1 MTRKRLSTKRHKDR
15 IARTMSD
22 AKPNIPPTAKIKLDS
37 DALLANWRALDRLS
51 GKAKAGA
58 AVKAN
63 AYGLGVR
70 EVVQRLLAAGC
81 TDFFVANWQEA
92 SEIEDLTAGL
102 AEVSVLNGVRA
113 VDLPFALQSPAK
125 PVLNS
130 LEQVQ
135 RWKTSGRA
143 CDIMINSGMNRLGI
157 NVEDLD
163 ADLFAGMAID
173 MVMSHLAS
181 ADEDGPQ
188 NEDQLKQ
195 YKAALEILPGKRTSL
210 ANSAGI
216 ALGSEYHF
224 DVTRPGLSLYGGIQ
238 RPALEDVIRQV
249 AIPQAEIIQVRSLRA
264 GDKLGYNAQY
274 VAAESHKIGIL
285 AMGYADG
292 YLRGFS
298 NSGIFMHGG
307 IVLPV
312 LGRVSMDLIAI
323 DLEPAPY
330 LEEGEWVECEYDLEV
345 ASAQSGLSQYE
356 LITGLGNRLVREWT

>member
-1 MTRKRLSTKRHKDR
+1 
-15 IARTMSD
+15 MSD
-22 AKPNIPPTAKIKLDS
+22 VKPNIPPTATVKLDS
-37 DALLANWRALDRLS
+37 DALVANWRALDRLS
-51 GKAKAGA
+51 GKASAGA

-70 EVVQRLLAAGC
+70 DVVHRLMAAGC
-81 TDFFVANWQEA
+81 TDFFVANWREA
-92 SEIEDLTAGL
+92 QEIEDLTAGR
-102 AEVSVLNGVRA
+102 AGVSVLNGVRA
-113 VDLPFALQSPAK
+113 ADMPFARQSPAK

-130 LEQVQ
+130 LQQLQ
-135 RWKTSGRA
+135 RWKSSGKS

-157 NVEDLD
+157 DVDDLD
-163 ADLFAGMAID
+163 AALFDGMTID

-181 ADEDGPQ
+181 ADEDVPQ
-188 NEDQLKQ
+188 NAEQLQ
-195 YKAALEILPGKRTSL
+195 QFKAGLETVPAKRRSL

-249 AIPQAEIIQVRSLRA
+249 AFPQAEIIQVRSLRA
-264 GDKLGYNAQY
+264 GEKLGYNAQY
-274 VAAESHKIGIL
+274 IADDSHKVAIL

-298 NSGIFMHGG
+298 NSGMFMHEG

-323 DLEPAPY
+323 DLSDEPN
-330 LEEGEWVECEYDLEV
+330 LKEGDWVDCEYDLGI
-345 ASAQSGLSQYE
+345 ASGQSGMSQYE
-356 LITGLGNRLVREWT
+356 LITGLGNRLAREWT

>member
-1 MTRKRLSTKRHKDR
+1 
-15 IARTMSD
+15 MSD
-22 AKPNIPPTAKIKLDS
+22 VNIPIPATARVKLDRA
-37 DALLANWRALDRLS
+37 ALVANWKSLDRLS

-70 EVVQRLLAAGC
+70 DVVQYLLAAGC
-81 TDFFVANWQEA
+81 DEFFVANWQEA
-92 SEIEDLTAGL
+92 REIEDLTVTKAS
-102 AEVSVLNGVRA
+102 VSVLNGVRER
-113 VDLPFALQSPAK
+113 DMPFARQSPAK

-130 LEQVQ
+130 VEQVK
-135 RWKTSGRA
+135 RWQPIGRT

-157 NVEDLD
+157 NIDDLSKE
-163 ADLFAGMAID
+163 LLAGLTID
-173 MVMSHLAS
+173 IAMSHLAS

-188 NEDQLKQ
+188 NSDQLAR
-195 YKAALEILPGKRTSL
+195 YRSALETLPPCRTSL

-216 ALGSEYHF
+216 ALGEDYHF
-224 DVTRPGLSLYGGIQ
+224 DVTRPGLALYGGVQ
-238 RPALEDVIRQV
+238 RPELEGAIQQV
-249 AIPQAEIIQVRSLRA
+249 ATPQAEIIQVRTLDK

-274 VAAESHKIGIL
+274 IAKRSHPVGIL

-298 NSGIFMHGG
+298 NRGIFLHQQ
-307 IVLPV
+307 IKLPV

-323 DLEPAPY
+323 DLSEAPG
-330 LEEGEWVECEYDLEV
+330 LAEGDWVDCEYDLQN

-356 LITGLGNRLVREWT
+356 LITGLGNRLPREWG

>member
-1 MTRKRLSTKRHKDR
+1 MT
-15 IARTMSD
+15 D
-22 AKPNIPPTAKIKLDS
+22 AKPIIPPTATVRLDS
-37 DALLANWRALDRLS
+37 DALVSNWRALDQMS
-51 GKAKAGA
+51 GQAKAGA

-70 EVVQRLLAAGC
+70 DVVQRLMAAGC
-81 TDFFVANWQEA
+81 TDYFVANWQEA
-92 SEIEDLTAGL
+92 SEIEDLTAGR
-102 AEVSVLNGVRA
+102 ADVSVLNGVREA
-113 VDLPFALQSPAK
+113 DLPFALQSPAK

-130 LEQVQ
+130 LEQVK
-135 RWKTSGRA
+135 RWKTSGKA

-157 NVEDLD
+157 NLEDLN
-163 ADLFAGMAID
+163 ASLVAGMSVD

-181 ADEDGPQ
+181 ADEDVPQ
-188 NEDQLKQ
+188 NAAQLEQ
-195 YKAALEILPGKRTSL
+195 FNAALEIVPAKRKSL

-224 DVTRPGLSLYGGIQ
+224 DVTRPGLSLYGGVQ
-238 RPALEDVIRQV
+238 RPALEELIRQV
-249 AIPQAEIIQVRSLRA
+249 AFPRAEIIQVRSLRA

-274 VAAESHKIGIL
+274 VAAEPHKVGIL

-298 NSGIFMHGG
+298 NSGMFMHGG

-323 DLEPAPY
+323 DLSDEPI
-330 LEEGEWVECEYDLEV
+330 LKEGDWVDCEYDLGI
-345 ASAQSGLSQYE
+345 ASGQSGLSQYE
-356 LITGLGNRLVREWT
+356 LITGLGNRLAREWT

>member
-1 MTRKRLSTKRHKDR
+1 MTPNPLSTKTDKNT
-15 IARTMSD
+15 IALSMRD
-22 AKPNIPPTAKIKLDS
+22 AKPIIPPTAKIKLDS
-37 DALLANWRALDRLS
+37 DALVSNWRALDRLS

-70 EVVQRLLAAGC
+70 DVVQRLMAAGC

-92 SEIEDLTAGL
+92 QEIEDLTAGT
-102 AEVSVLNGVRA
+102 ASVSVLNGVRA
-113 VDLPFALQSPAK
+113 LDMPFALQSPAK

-135 RWKTSGRA
+135 RWKSCGKT

-163 ADLFAGMAID
+163 AIASAELSID
-173 MVMSHLAS
+173 IVMSHLAS
-181 ADEDGPQ
+181 ADEDVPQ
-188 NEDQLKQ
+188 NAAQLEQ
-195 YKAALEILPGKRTSL
+195 FKAGLEIVPGKRTSL

-238 RPALEDVIRQV
+238 RPALEDIIRQV
-249 AIPQAEIIQVRSLRA
+249 AIPQAEIIQVRLLRE

-274 VAAESHKIGIL
+274 IADESHKVGIL

-323 DLEPAPY
+323 DLAAAPY
-330 LEEGEWVECEYDLEV
+330 LEEGAWVECEYDLEV

-356 LITGLGNRLVREWT
+356 LITGLGNRLAREWT

>member
-1 MTRKRLSTKRHKDR
+1 
-15 IARTMSD
+15 MSD
-22 AKPNIPPTAKIKLDS
+22 AKPIIPPTATIKLDS
-37 DALLANWRALDRLS
+37 DALVENWRALDRLS

-70 EVVQRLLAAGC
+70 DVVQRLMAAGC

-92 SEIEDLTAGL
+92 SEIEDLTAGR
-102 AEVSVLNGVRA
+102 AGVSVLNGVREA
-113 VDLPFALQSPAK
+113 DLPFAHQSPAK

-135 RWKTSGRA
+135 RWKTSGKP

-157 NVEDLD
+157 NLEDLD
-163 ADLFAGMAID
+163 ASLVADMPID

-181 ADEDGPQ
+181 ADEDVPQ
-188 NEDQLKQ
+188 NADQLEQ
-195 YKAALEILPGKRTSL
+195 YTAALEIMPGKRTSL

-224 DVTRPGLSLYGGIQ
+224 DVTRPGLSLYGGVQ
-238 RPALEDVIRQV
+238 RPALEDIIRQV
-249 AIPQAEIIQVRSLRA
+249 AIPQAEIIQVRSLRP

-274 VAAESHKIGIL
+274 VASESHKVGIL

-298 NSGIFMHGG
+298 NNGLFMHED

-323 DLEPAPY
+323 DLESAPY
-330 LEEGEWVECEYDLEV
+330 LGEGDWVECEYDLEV

-356 LITGLGNRLVREWT
+356 LITSLGNRLARQWT

>member
-1 MTRKRLSTKRHKDR
+1 MDDS
-15 IARTMSD
+15 
-22 AKPNIPPTAKIKLDS
+22 KPIIPPTATIKLDS
-37 DALLANWRALDRLS
+37 DALVANWRHLDHLS

-70 EVVQRLLAAGC
+70 DVVQKLVAGGC

-92 SEIEDLTAGL
+92 QEIEDLTAGK
-102 AEVSVLNGVRA
+102 AAVSVLNGVRQT
-113 VDLPFALQSPAK
+113 DLPFALQSSAK

-130 LEQVQ
+130 LEQVD
-135 RWKTSGRA
+135 RWKPSGKA

-157 NVEDLD
+157 NVEDLSGD
-163 ADLFAGMAID
+163 NFAGMEID
-173 MVMSHLAS
+173 VAMSHLAS

-188 NEDQLKQ
+188 NEDQLAQ
-195 YKAALEILPGKRTSL
+195 YKAALEMVPRKRTSL

-216 ALGSEYHF
+216 ALGSDYHF

-238 RPALEDVIRQV
+238 RPALESAIKQV
-249 AIPQAEIIQVRSLRA
+249 AVPQAEIIQIRSLRI

-274 VAAESHKIGIL
+274 VAGRSHDIGIL

-298 NSGIFMHGG
+298 NSGVFLHQGQK
-307 IVLPV
+307 LPV

-323 DLEPAPY
+323 DLGRTPD
-330 LEEGEWVECEYDLEV
+330 LKEGDWVDCEFDLRI

-356 LITGLGNRLVREWT
+356 LITGLGNRLARQWT

>member
-1 MTRKRLSTKRHKDR
+1 
-15 IARTMSD
+15 MSE
-22 AKPNIPPTAKIKLDS
+22 AKPIIPPTATIKLDS
-37 DALLANWRALDRLS
+37 EALVANWRALDRLS

-70 EVVQRLLAAGC
+70 DVVQRLMAAGC
-81 TDFFVANWQEA
+81 KDFFVANWQEA
-92 SEIEDLTAGL
+92 AEIEDLTAGA
-102 AEVSVLNGVRA
+102 AEVSVLNGVREA
-113 VDLPFALQSPAK
+113 DMPFALQSPAK

-135 RWKTSGRA
+135 RWQSSGKT

-157 NVEDLD
+157 NVENLD
-163 ADLFAGMAID
+163 AIPSAEMSID
-173 MVMSHLAS
+173 IVMSHLAS
-181 ADEDGPQ
+181 ADEDVPQ
-188 NEDQLKQ
+188 NPIQLVQ
-195 YKAALEILPGKRTSL
+195 FKAALAIVPGKRTSL

-216 ALGSEYHF
+216 ALGSDYHF
-224 DVTRPGLSLYGGIQ
+224 DLTRPGLSLYGGIQ

-264 GDKLGYNAQY
+264 GDRLGYNAQY
-274 VAAESHKIGIL
+274 IAAETHKVAIL

-298 NSGIFMHGG
+298 NSGMFMHED

-323 DLEPAPY
+323 DLSAAPD
-330 LEEGEWVECEYDLEV
+330 LAEGDWVACEYDLEI

-356 LITGLGNRLVREWT
+356 LITGLGNRLAREWT

>member
-1 MTRKRLSTKRHKDR
+1 MTPKRPSTKRRKGR

-22 AKPNIPPTAKIKLDS
+22 AKPIVPPTATVKLDS
-37 DALLANWRALDRLS
+37 DALVANWRNLDRLS
-51 GKAKAGA
+51 GQAKAGA

-70 EVVQRLLAAGC
+70 DVVQKLVSAGC

-92 SEIEDLTAGL
+92 QEIEDLTAGK
-102 AEVSVLNGVRA
+102 ASVSVLNGVRA
-113 VDLPFALQSPAK
+113 LDMPFAMQSPAK

-130 LEQVQ
+130 LGQVA
-135 RWKTSGRA
+135 RWRPSGRA
-143 CDIMINSGMNRLGI
+143 CDVMINSGMNRLGV
-157 NVEDLD
+157 NPEDLGGD
-163 ADLFAGMAID
+163 VLAGMSID
-173 MVMSHLAS
+173 ITMSHLAS

-188 NEDQLKQ
+188 NGDQLKQ
-195 YKAALEILPGKRTSL
+195 YKAALEIVPGKRTSL

-216 ALGSEYHF
+216 ALGSDFHF
-224 DVTRPGLSLYGGIQ
+224 DVTRPGLALYGGVQ
-238 RPALEDVIRQV
+238 RPALQGVIKQV
-249 AIPQAEIIQVRSLRA
+249 ATPQAEIIQIRSLRT

-274 VAAESHKIGIL
+274 VAERPHDIAIL

-298 NSGIFMHGG
+298 NKGLFLHQGQK
-307 IVLPV
+307 LPV

-323 DLEPAPY
+323 DLTGSPA
-330 LEEGEWVECEYDLEV
+330 LEEGDWVDCEYDLGI

-356 LITGLGNRLVREWT
+356 LITGLGNRLTRQWT

>member
-1 MTRKRLSTKRHKDR
+1 MT
-15 IARTMSD
+15 D
-22 AKPNIPPTAKIKLDS
+22 AKPIIPPTATVRLDS
-37 DALLANWRALDRLS
+37 DALVSNWRALDQMS
-51 GKAKAGA
+51 GQAKAGA

-70 EVVQRLLAAGC
+70 DVVQRLMTAGC
-81 TDFFVANWQEA
+81 TDYFVANWQEA
-92 SEIEDLTAGL
+92 SEIEDLTAGR
-102 AEVSVLNGVRA
+102 ADVSVLIGVRE

-130 LEQVQ
+130 LEQAQ
-135 RWKTSGRA
+135 RWKTSGKA

-157 NVEDLD
+157 NLEDLD
-163 ADLFAGMAID
+163 TSLVAGISVD

-181 ADEDGPQ
+181 ADEDGTQ

-195 YKAALEILPGKRTSL
+195 YKAALEIISGKRTSL

-238 RPALEDVIRQV
+238 RPALEDVITQV
-249 AIPQAEIIQVRSLRA
+249 AFPQVEIIQVRSLRA

-274 VAAESHKIGIL
+274 VAAESHKVGIL

-298 NSGIFMHGG
+298 NNGLFLHGD

-323 DLEPAPY
+323 DLSDEPN
-330 LEEGEWVECEYDLEV
+330 LKEGDWVDCEYDLGI

-356 LITGLGNRLVREWT
+356 LITGLGNRLAREWT